1 MPILSVPLASAG
13 EAATA
18 WLFGGNLL
26 APRAPMTGPGSHA
39 EAVEALGVTSLRYP
53 GGSLTESFFDLS
65 NPDAITATDNETGE
79 VVYFMPLS
87 DAMDYAGDT
96 GRAITIVLPTRE
108 QISATRFDDN
118 GDRLAAVDE
127 AELRGFVREVITGD
141 YGDAPVAGFEIG
153 NEYWGS
159 GRMNAVEYGRVASE
173 MTRIIDSELQA
184 LAPLYPEA
192 AEVDILVQM
201 GTNFGDSSLDE
212 VYDGFTD
219 AEIAADLNATYGLN
233 LSPNARIDWTEVNN
247 LLVIEQFDAA
257 ELDAV
262 DGIIAHV
269 YSRGPDA
276 PHTRYFHLDQIQ
288 DTWFE
293 ENPDLEI
300 HVTEWNL
307 RSNSSSLDEA
317 QDYGLF
323 QAQEMLEQ
331 VEAFMAEGVD
341 AAQVWPLIQ
350 NTPSALSEGMRY
362 SGNTPPGEM
371 FALMSE
377 NLPGMT
383 MLDFA
388 PNDARETEYEGAGI
402 EVHGFADGDDM
413 LLYITAPQGGG
424 VVQSGVD
431 LRPLVADVG
440 GVEAVVLGVAPGQA
454 PGDTSSAAVLER
466 LAPED
471 VYDGGQVDVV
481 LAEGEIL
488 QLRLVDVT
496 PTASFAPVFDSTAP
510 GAGPAGPVVV
520 LDEPAEMEPLVDPV
534 PEAQADAPDLVAEAP
549 RPGLAQA
556 RDFSGSDPDPAQNP
570 TPNPA
575 PTAEREIA
583 DTDVLFNI
591 RAQDDRQEDAPEAAE
606 AEGPDAAL
614 QNWAQVMSFDAA
626 EPTSARPSQTPSGPG
641 RDEGEARDFWSEIND
656 LLPRTEPAPPP
667 PTAADPA
674 QAAQDL
680 LTVLGFAPDQQ
691 DHADS
696 FDLFRGPPDAPEEP
710 EEDAEPEGDF
720 DDLGLGWA
728 LAALPLFAMA
738 GLG

>member
-1 MPILSVPLASAG
+1 MPIIPLPLASVG

-18 WLFGGNLL
+18 GLFGGNIL

-39 EAVEALGVTSLRYP
+39 EAVEALGVTTLRYP

-79 VVYFMPLS
+79 IVDFMPLS
-87 DAMDYAGDT
+87 DVMDYAADT
-96 GRAITIVLPTRE
+96 GRAVTIVLPTRE
-108 QISATRFDDN
+108 QISTTDFDDN
-118 GDRLAAVDE
+118 GDRFADIDE
-127 AELRGFVREVITGD
+127 AALRGFVREVVAGE

-173 MTRIIDSELQA
+173 MARIVDSELQA
-184 LAPLYPEA
+184 LAPLHPEA

-201 GTNFGDSSLDE
+201 GTNFGESSLDE
-212 VYDGFTD
+212 VYDGLTD
-219 AEIAADLNATYGLN
+219 PEIAADLNATYGLN
-233 LSPNARIDWTEVNN
+233 LSLTARIDWTEVNN
-247 LLVIEQFDAA
+247 LLVLEQFDAA

-269 YSRGPDA
+269 YSRGPDQ

-350 NTPSALSEGMRY
+350 NTPSALSLGFEY
-362 SGNTPPGEM
+362 SGSTVPGEM

-388 PNDARETEYEGAGI
+388 PSDARESEYEGAGM

-413 LLYITAPQGGG
+413 LLYITAPQGSG
-424 VVQSGVD
+424 VVQSGLD
-431 LRPLVADVG
+431 LRSLVAGVG

-454 PGDTSSAAVLER
+454 PGDTSSEAVLEE
-466 LAPED
+466 LEPAE
-471 VYDGGQVDVV
+471 VYESGLVDVV

-488 QLRLVDVT
+488 QLRLTDVT
-496 PTASFAPVFDSTAP
+496 PTADFAQVFDSTAP
-510 GAGPAGPVVV
+510 GEGLVEPVNDMVEVDMEQSVGPMFMPPAEISAPVSAPELSLVMGFTDGGGPAETGTGDPATEVLSDFFDGGAGGAEDPDVTQAEGPRALLEAWEMIFAPDQADAAPAARPSPSPAGPVREAEDPGD
-520 LDEPAEMEPLVDPV
+520 LWADMNAAWSRNDPAANPTTAAEPL
-534 PEAQADAPDLVAEAP
+534 EAAQELLRLLGFAP
-549 RPGLAQA
+549 A
-556 RDFSGSDPDPAQNP
+556 R
-570 TPNPA
+570 
-575 PTAEREIA
+575 EE
-583 DTDVLFNI
+583 
-591 RAQDDRQEDAPEAAE
+591 EAAE
-606 AEGPDAAL
+606 ASD
-614 QNWAQVMSFDAA
+614 MF
-626 EPTSARPSQTPSGPG
+626 
-641 RDEGEARDFWSEIND
+641 
-656 LLPRTEPAPPP
+656 
-667 PTAADPA
+667 
-674 QAAQDL
+674 
-680 LTVLGFAPDQQ
+680 
-691 DHADS
+691 ADS
-696 FDLFRGPPDAPEEP
+696 PEQYRTREEP
-710 EEDAEPEGDF
+710 EETEQPESGF
-720 DDLGLGWA
+720 DDLGLSWA
-728 LAALPLFAMA
+728 LGVMPLLAMA

>member
-1 MPILSVPLASAG
+1 MPILSVPSASAG

-26 APRAPMTGPGSHA
+26 APRAPMIGPGSHA

-65 NPDAITATDNETGE
+65 DPDARTATDNETGE
-79 VVYFMPLS
+79 VVDFMPLS
-87 DAMDYAGDT
+87 DAMGFAEDT
-96 GRAITIVLPTRE
+96 DRAVTIVLPTRE
-108 QISATRFDDN
+108 QISDRRFDDN
-118 GDRLAAVDE
+118 GDRFAAVDE
-127 AELRGFVREVITGD
+127 AELRGFVREVISGD

-201 GTNFGDSSLDE
+201 GTNFGGSSLDE
-212 VYDGFTD
+212 VYDGVPD
-219 AEIAADLNATYGLN
+219 AEIAADLNATYGLD
-233 LSPNARIDWTEVNN
+233 LSLTARIDWTEVNN

-307 RSNSSSLDEA
+307 RSNSSSLDAA

-350 NTPSALSEGMRY
+350 NTPSALSEGMSY

-402 EVHGFADGDDM
+402 EVHGFADGADM

-424 VVQSGVD
+424 VVQGGVD
-431 LRPLVADVG
+431 LRALVADVG

-454 PGDTSSAAVLER
+454 PGDTSSDGVLER

-488 QLRLVDVT
+488 QLRLIDVT
-496 PTASFAPVFDSTAP
+496 ATDAFAPVFDST
-510 GAGPAGPVVV
+510 GPVVV
-520 LDEPAEMEPLVDPV
+520 ADDVAESDPPDSAEVDAPTDMVPATPDLT
-534 PEAQADAPDLVAEAP
+534 PETAAPDLAVDLGVPANGQTADSGPDAATLQDWAEVFAFGESDPAVPDAP
-549 RPGLAQA
+549 PEQGTDGLAQA
-556 RDFSGSDPDPAQNP
+556 EGAARDVWAGIHDL
-570 TPNPA
+570 TPREAAA
-575 PTAEREIA
+575 PT
-583 DTDVLFNI
+583 T
-591 RAQDDRQEDAPEAAE
+591 
-606 AEGPDAAL
+606 
-614 QNWAQVMSFDAA
+614 
-626 EPTSARPSQTPSGPG
+626 T
-641 RDEGEARDFWSEIND
+641 
-656 LLPRTEPAPPP
+656 
-667 PTAADPA
+667 TAADA
-674 QAAQDL
+674 ADAAQEL
-680 LTVLGFAPDQQ
+680 LRVLGFAP
-691 DHADS
+691 
-696 FDLFRGPPDAPEEP
+696 GEEAR
-710 EEDAEPEGDF
+710 AEPGEGLFEGLPDDDARQDSDDPEAGF
-720 DDLGLGWA
+720 DDMGLSWA
-728 LAALPLFAMA
+728 LALLPLLAMV

>member
-65 NPDAITATDNETGE
+65 NPDARTATDNETGE
-79 VVYFMPLS
+79 VVDFMPLS
-87 DAMDYAGDT
+87 DVMDYAGDS
-96 GRAITIVLPTRE
+96 GRAVTIVLPTRE
-108 QISATRFDDN
+108 QISDTRFDDN
-118 GDRLAAVDE
+118 GDRFAAVDE
-127 AELRGFVREVITGD
+127 TELRGFVREVITGE

-201 GTNFGDSSLDE
+201 GTNFGESSLDE
-212 VYDGFTD
+212 VYGGFTD
-219 AEIAADLNATYGLN
+219 AEIAADLNATYGLD
-233 LSPNARIDWTEVNN
+233 LSPGARIDWTEVNN
-247 LLVIEQFDAA
+247 LLVLEQFDAA

-293 ENPDLEI
+293 ENPELEI

-350 NTPSALSEGMRY
+350 NTPSALSEGMSY

-388 PNDARETEYEGAGI
+388 PADARETEYEGAGI

-413 LLYITAPQGGG
+413 LLYVTAPQGGG
-424 VVQSGVD
+424 VVQGGVD
-431 LRPLVADVG
+431 LRALVADVG

-454 PGDTSSAAVLER
+454 PGDTSSDAVLER
-466 LAPED
+466 LDPED

-488 QLRLVDVT
+488 QLRLFDVI
-496 PTASFAPVFDSTAP
+496 PTAEFAPVFDSTAP
-510 GAGPAGPVVV
+510 GAVPDDLSDVGLSDVEPVDVELADSAQVDVRPDITPAAPGLPPVNTEPELAMVMGFTESGQTPDV
-520 LDEPAEMEPLVDPV
+520 ARDGAEPDAFANLRALDTGSGDRVSAVQDDEP
-534 PEAQADAPDLVAEAP
+534 
-549 RPGLAQA
+549 G
-556 RDFSGSDPDPAQNP
+556 
-570 TPNPA
+570 
-575 PTAEREIA
+575 
-583 DTDVLFNI
+583 
-591 RAQDDRQEDAPEAAE
+591 
-606 AEGPDAAL
+606 AAL
-614 QNWAQVMSFDAA
+614 QDWADILSFGGPEPTASAA
-626 EPTSARPSQTPSGPG
+626 RPMQGATGPARAEDEARDLWAEIHDLVPREAPTSAT
-641 RDEGEARDFWSEIND
+641 
-656 LLPRTEPAPPP
+656 T
-667 PTAADPA
+667 TVADPA
-674 QAAQDL
+674 EAAQEL
-680 LTVLGFAPDQQ
+680 LRLMGFAPGQGAQAEGDE
-691 DHADS
+691 S
-696 FDLFRGPPDAPEEP
+696 LFEGLPD
-710 EEDAEPEGDF
+710 EDAELDSDAPGAGL
-720 DDLGLGWA
+720 DDLGLSWA

>member
-39 EAVEALGVTSLRYP
+39 EAVEALGVTTLRYP

-79 VVYFMPLS
+79 VVDFMPPS
-87 DAMDYAGDT
+87 DAMDFAEDT
-96 GRAITIVLPTRE
+96 GRAVTIVLPTRE
-108 QISATRFDDN
+108 QISDTRFDDN
-118 GDRLAAVDE
+118 GDRFAAVDE
-127 AELRGFVREVITGD
+127 AELRGFVREVVTGE

-201 GTNFGDSSLDE
+201 GTNFGESSLDE
-212 VYDGFTD
+212 VYGGFTD
-219 AEIAADLNATYGLN
+219 AEIAADLNATYGLD

-350 NTPSALSEGMRY
+350 NTPSALSEGMNY

-377 NLPGMT
+377 NLPGMS

-440 GVEAVVLGVAPGQA
+440 GVEATVLGVAPGQA
-454 PGDTSSAAVLER
+454 PGDTSSDAVLER
-466 LAPED
+466 LEPDE
-471 VYDGGQVDVV
+471 VYDDGMVDVV

-488 QLRLVDVT
+488 QLRLIDVI
-496 PTASFAPVFDSTAP
+496 PTAEFAPVFDSTAP
-510 GAGPAGPVVV
+510 GAGPVDPAAVPDVLTEVDLSDSAEVDALPDMPATAPEQLPVIAAPDVAMVMGFTENGQTPDTGLHDAETEVWPNFFDPDPGAGDRITEVQDNGPGAA
-520 LDEPAEMEPLVDPV
+520 LQDWAELMSFGEPEPSGTAGARPIQGANGPV
-534 PEAQADAPDLVAEAP
+534 PEDGPAGDLWAEIH
-549 RPGLAQA
+549 
-556 RDFSGSDPDPAQNP
+556 
-570 TPNPA
+570 
-575 PTAEREIA
+575 E
-583 DTDVLFNI
+583 
-591 RAQDDRQEDAPEAAE
+591 
-606 AEGPDAAL
+606 
-614 QNWAQVMSFDAA
+614 
-626 EPTSARPSQTPSGPG
+626 
-641 RDEGEARDFWSEIND
+641 
-656 LLPRTEPAPPP
+656 LLPREAPVPATT
-667 PTAADPA
+667 TAADPA
-674 QAAQDL
+674 EAAQEL
-680 LTVLGFAPDQQ
+680 LRLLGFAPGQEARAE
-691 DHADS
+691 ADGGLY
-696 FDLFRGPPDAPEEP
+696 DRLPD
-710 EEDAEPEGDF
+710 EDAQEDSNAPGAGF
-720 DDLGLGWA
+720 DDLGLSWA
-728 LAALPLFAMA
+728 MAVLPLFAMA

>member
-65 NPDAITATDNETGE
+65 DPDSPTASDNETGE
-79 VVYFMPLS
+79 VVDFMPLS

-96 GRAITIVLPTRE
+96 GRAVTIVLPTRE
-108 QISATRFDDN
+108 QISDTRFDDN
-118 GDRLAAVDE
+118 GDRFAAVDE
-127 AELRGFVREVITGD
+127 AELRAFVREVITGE

-201 GTNFGDSSLDE
+201 GTNFGESSLDE

-219 AEIAADLNATYGLN
+219 AEIAADLNATYGLD
-233 LSPNARIDWTEVNN
+233 LSLTARIDWTEVNN

-350 NTPSALSEGMRY
+350 NTPSALSEGMSY

-413 LLYITAPQGGG
+413 LLYIMAPQGGG
-424 VVQSGVD
+424 MVQTGVD

-454 PGDTSSAAVLER
+454 PGDTSSDAVLER
-466 LAPED
+466 LDPED

-510 GAGPAGPVVV
+510 GAGPAEPVVV
-520 LDEPAEMEPLVDPV
+520 LDDITEMEPLVDPV
-534 PEAQADAPDLVAEAP
+534 PDAQADAPDPATDAP
-549 RPGLAQA
+549 RPGQAQA
-556 RDFSGSDPDPAQNP
+556 KDFSASDPAPVATP
-570 TPNPA
+570 TPA
-575 PTAEREIA
+575 ADRGIA
-583 DTDVLFNI
+583 DTDVLTNI
-591 RAQDDRQEDAPEAAE
+591 LDQEDGQRDAPETAQVD
-606 AEGPDAAL
+606 GPGAAL
-614 QNWAQVMSFDAA
+614 QDWAQVMSFDSA

-641 RDEGEARDFWSEIND
+641 REEDEAHDLWSEIND
-656 LLPRTEPAPPP
+656 LLPQTEPAPPP

-674 QAAQDL
+674 EAAHEL
-680 LTVLGFAPDQQ
+680 LTLLGFAPDQQ
-691 DHADS
+691 DHAAES
-696 FDLFRGPPDAPEEP
+696 FDLFSGPPDASEEP
-710 EEDAEPEGDF
+710 DEEAEPGEGF
-720 DDLGLGWA
+720 DDLGLSWA
-728 LAALPLFAMA
+728 LAALPLLAMA